1 MLYVDVSDFLEYA
14 RFNST
19 LTGIQRVSAVLINRL
34 VKRLG
39 VDGFRLIAYH
49 PNKRTIQTYS
59 PEHFAGDYV
68 YDQLR
73 YCAYFDLLLEYG
85 DTVHP
90 VSLRAYVR
98 KRYGKGLPSHLHTL
112 RLSIANAVS
121 GGEAFRRRNIV
132 ANPVASTAE
141 EPKLVR
147 GDTVFVPGAI
157 WNMPAFRD
165 HLATLSERGVEVI
178 QLLHDL
184 IPLVTPEHV
193 FESVPRQFAE
203 WLDSM
208 ARIVSV
214 FVVSSRAT
222 EADLKVFLDRN
233 GHTRP
238 VIRVVTL
245 AHEFLRTPASD
256 GAPFGPV
263 AVFRPEL
270 ARHIRQWTL
279 NESRLPYVLVVG
291 TIESRKNVWTLAN
304 VWKSLYDELGH
315 RMPRL
320 IFAGKRG
327 GMKDDFD
334 AFMRATG
341 GLHGHIRILE
351 RPNDDELAYLY
362 EHCLFSVFVSYYEGW
377 GLPVGECLW
386 FGRPVVASSVSSTP
400 EVGGA
405 WADYADP
412 YDFDSVRQAVRK
424 MIVDD
429 AYREQRASRIDRGE
443 LRTWAEFADELWSVL
458 QAQIE
463 PAQSRIPEP
472 AELVPSGS
480 RLGWSGA
487 ALPRPSPGAGDR
499 AESPAL
505 N

>member
-34 VKRLG
+34 TKRLG

-49 PNKRTIQTYS
+49 PNKRTVQTYS

-85 DTVHP
+85 DTVHA

-112 RLSIANAVS
+112 RLLIANAVS
-121 GGEAFRRRNIV
+121 GGQAFQRRNIV
-132 ANPVASTAE
+132 RNPGASAAE
-141 EPKLVR
+141 EPKLVP

-165 HLATLSERGVEVI
+165 HLTALSERGVEII

-222 EADLKVFLDRN
+222 EADLRVFLDRN
-233 GHTRP
+233 GHTKAA
-238 VIRVVTL
+238 IRVVTL
-245 AHEFLRTPASD
+245 AHEFLRAPAAD
-256 GAPFGPV
+256 EAPFAPV

-270 ARHIRQWTL
+270 AGRIRQWAL

-291 TIESRKNVWTLAN
+291 TIESRKNIWTLAL

-315 RMPRL
+315 RLPRL

-341 GLHGHIRILE
+341 GLYGYIRILE

-386 FGRPVVASSVSSTP
+386 FGRPVIASSASSTP
-400 EVGGA
+400 EVGGTL
-405 WADYADP
+405 ADYADP
-412 YDFDSVRQAVRK
+412 YDFVSIRQAVRR

-429 AYREQRASRIDRGE
+429 EYREQRASRIDRAN
-443 LRTWAEFADELWSVL
+443 LRTWADFADELWSVL
-458 QAQIE
+458 QAHAG
-463 PAQSRIPEP
+463 PVQSRSAEP
-472 AELVPSGS
+472 AEPISSGNG
-480 RLGWSGA
+480 LGWSGA
-487 ALPRPSPGAGDR
+487 ALPRPTPGAGDR